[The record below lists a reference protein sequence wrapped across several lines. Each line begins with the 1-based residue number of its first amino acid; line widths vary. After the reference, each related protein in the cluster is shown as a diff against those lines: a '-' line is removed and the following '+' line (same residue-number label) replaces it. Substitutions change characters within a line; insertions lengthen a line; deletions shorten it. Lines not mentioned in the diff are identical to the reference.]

1 MVLQED
7 FQVEQFMDRY
17 ETGVKYNMGETCASS
32 LSIKDLTELVDASNA
47 EALQNEIAKEV
58 FETRLTYGH
67 ITGSKKLKNAISN
80 LYNENVSEKD
90 SISADNLVISNGA
103 IGSNFLLFYTLVN
116 PNDHVV
122 VIEPSYQ
129 QLSSLPNVFSNGHV
143 SKFQLKLEDEYKP
156 DLEKLSKL
164 ISENNTKLL
173 VINNPHNPTGV
184 VWDDSI
190 LAEITEICR
199 KNDTYLFC
207 DEVYRPLYHSV
218 ESPPKSIIHFGYE
231 KAISTGSVS
240 KAFSF
245 AGLRV
250 GWIASR
256 DKKLIKALLSKR
268 DYNTISVSTVDDILA
283 SFVLE
288 NYKVLLK
295 RNYELCKTNLKLVE
309 QFVEESE
316 GRILWAK
323 PQGGTTCFLKF
334 ANPEIDTYKLT
345 TELAE
350 KHGLLIVPGETFDN
364 NKGFIRVGFANSTE
378 EITSGL
384 PILKQYLK
392 DEKLW

>member
-90 SISADNLVISNGA
+90 SIGADNLVISNGA